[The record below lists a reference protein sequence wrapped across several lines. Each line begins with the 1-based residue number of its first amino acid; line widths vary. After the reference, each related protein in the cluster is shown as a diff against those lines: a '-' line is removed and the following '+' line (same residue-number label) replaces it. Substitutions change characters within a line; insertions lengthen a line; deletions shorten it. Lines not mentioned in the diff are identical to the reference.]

1 MQHRTGSSASAGV
14 LDAARGRWSV
24 PRGRRISAATAVV
37 GALLL
42 AGCSGSGGG
51 VGGIETADGESL
63 QKAEATLAEA
73 TDAWSA
79 TLSTEDVETS
89 EETRCYFVVGDDEA
103 VTEQIACG
111 GVRTPMAEEGHVW
124 SVGSFEVRQNSDEE
138 MEAHLPEGW
147 AGELERG
154 VERPGAAVVDADGE
168 PAPEEID
175 ALAAPPVPQAPDD
188 LVVADEELPVDLAQP
203 GDETSSPQETGQV
216 ITPAGTLAVRSV
228 AQLETVP
235 MAAGQEDSE
244 ESSSS
249 AAGQEGSSGDA
260 VLDPSGRPHGPSEGQ
275 AFYLIDYTFEPA
287 DAMDEELTAALALR
301 SAGQQTTLA
310 NFEESGGGFGS
321 SSSQDHSVLVS
332 ADAEESSLII
342 SSSGVDQQVELPSG
356 ERTSNETAAAYYRD
370 VTQQDLNHEF
380 SVEEP
385 TFTVGEDES
394 TLSSYLNIQSAR
406 LTAYSEAPGADGW
419 AEPGTAWLVLEQD
432 ATFSSEDSLVDLIE
446 LTAEFS
452 AVDGSGDAHSTSTDL
467 DVGYRGV
474 DGAVTVAIPV
484 PAGAEDFT
492 LSSSWSGR
500 AENLDD
506 EKTSISAASDSLE
519 VSFPQEDEGDED
531 SEGSGDEKGSGDEE
545 SSDEEPD
552 SADEGSED
560 ENSTDESAPT
570 DEEGN

>member
-1 MQHRTGSSASAGV
+1 MQHGTGTSASTDV
-14 LDAARGRWSV
+14 LDAARGRAV
-24 PRGRRISAATAVV
+24 PRGRRISAGTAVV

-42 AGCSGSGGG
+42 AGCSGSGDG

-63 QKAEATLAEA
+63 QNAEATLAEA

-79 TLSTEDVETS
+79 TVPTEDVETS

-138 MEAHLPEGW
+138 MEAHLPEEW
-147 AGELERG
+147 AEGLERG
-154 VERPGAAVVDADGE
+154 VERPGAAVVDADGD

-175 ALAAPPVPQAPDD
+175 ALAAPPIPQAPED

-203 GDETSSPQETGQV
+203 DDETASPGEAGQV

-228 AQLETVP
+228 VQLETVP
-235 MAAGQEDSE
+235 MGAGQEDSE
-244 ESSSS
+244 ESSGS
-249 AAGQEGSSGDA
+249 AAEQQGTSEDA
-260 VLDPSGRPHGPSEGQ
+260 VLDPAGRPHGPSEGQ

-287 DAMDEELTAALALR
+287 EAMDEELTAALALR

-321 SSSQDHSVLVS
+321 PSSEDHSVLVS
-332 ADAEESSLII
+332 ADADESSLII
-342 SSSGVDQQVELPSG
+342 SSSGVDQQVELPPG

-394 TLSSYLNIQSAR
+394 VLSSYLNIQSAR

-432 ATFSSEDSLVDLIE
+432 ATFSSEDSWVDLIE
-446 LTAEFS
+446 LAAEFS
-452 AVDGSGDAHSTSTDL
+452 AVDESGDSHSTSTDL

-474 DGAVTVAIPV
+474 DEAVTVAIPV
-484 PAGAEDFT
+484 PADAEDFT
-492 LSSSWSGR
+492 LSSTWSGR

-519 VSFPQEDEGDED
+519 VSFPQEDESDED

-552 SADEGSED
+552 SADDGSEG
-560 ENSTDESAPT
+560 ETGADESAPT